1 MYPYA
6 ILFGGAMAVYANG
19 GSVIFIEGT
28 DDLNTVKDIATF
40 AATMGHDGDL
50 GIQANGY
57 VELVGS
63 AEVEIGISSSDSE
76 IDTDGTSIVI
86 KNVNNSNEYIVIRTT
101 DTDLLYFEYTQNE
114 ITSQIIDPIDISG
127 LSFFHVML
135 STKNSY
141 VSLAI
146 QDFPSFLEVYT
157 SNSYPIFNPT
167 QSSLIFNNNYINS
180 GINIFNTN
188 VSQAKHYMSYKI
200 FSNPNNYVLRFELVL
215 NNMDLDQDIDINVYV
230 NMIYNLLKTMLI

>member
-1 MYPYA
+1 
-6 ILFGGAMAVYANG
+6 MAVYANG

-86 KNVNNSNEYIVIRTT
+86 KNVNNSNETMSIPFSLGYVIAQTNGAGSVDRYLNAKIKYLASGAKVTVHNS
-101 DTDLLYFEYTQNE
+101 LF
-114 ITSQIIDPIDISG
+114 IGISNY
-127 LSFFHVML
+127 SDD
-135 STKNSY
+135 
-141 VSLAI
+141 VS
-146 QDFPSFLEVYT
+146 
-157 SNSYPIFNPT
+157 
-167 QSSLIFNNNYINS
+167 
-180 GINIFNTN
+180 
-188 VSQAKHYMSYKI
+188 
-200 FSNPNNYVLRFELVL
+200 
-215 NNMDLDQDIDINVYV
+215 
-230 NMIYNLLKTMLI
+230 

>member
-6 ILFGGAMAVYANG
+6 ILFGGSMAVYANG

-76 IDTDGTSIVI
+76 IDTDGITGDCTLM
-86 KNVNNSNEYIVIRTT
+86 Y
-101 DTDLLYFEYTQNE
+101 DGLLNAT
-114 ITSQIIDPIDISG
+114 
-127 LSFFHVML
+127 
-135 STKNSY
+135 
-141 VSLAI
+141 
-146 QDFPSFLEVYT
+146 
-157 SNSYPIFNPT
+157 NPVGVAGH
-167 QSSLIFNNNYINS
+167 I
-180 GINIFNTN
+180 
-188 VSQAKHYMSYKI
+188 
-200 FSNPNNYVLRFELVL
+200 
-215 NNMDLDQDIDINVYV
+215 
-230 NMIYNLLKTMLI
+230 